1 MWELNNKYSDY
12 ILRNALMNFP
22 HVKDF
27 KNNQKAVIKCA
38 LNDNDVFVCIPTGG
52 GKSLIFQIMT
62 FIKKGIYLCILPL
75 ISLIYDQEIQ
85 AQHFNIETYSL
96 TGATN
101 VTKAK

>member
-1 MWELNNKYSDY
+1 MLKDA
-12 ILRNALMNFP
+12 LRYFS
-22 HVKDF
+22 HIKDF

-38 LNDNDVFVCIPTGG
+38 LNNNDVFVCIPTGG

-85 AQHFNIETYSL
+85 AQKFNIEAYSL

-101 VTKAK
+101 GGKTK